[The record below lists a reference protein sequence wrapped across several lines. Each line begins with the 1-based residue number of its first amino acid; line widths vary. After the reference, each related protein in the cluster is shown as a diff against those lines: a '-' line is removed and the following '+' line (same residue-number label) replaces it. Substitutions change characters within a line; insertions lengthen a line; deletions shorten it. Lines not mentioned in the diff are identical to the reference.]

1 MKQFLGC
8 SGPLDIYEGSR
19 LLTGNHVEGTVKQ
32 LTSSDREGAR
42 MKEHGL
48 LCTSSVALG
57 VRIGGCWQVSDYSTM
72 IYIPRDKAYQ
82 CLDCGGIGNQS
93 TSCPA
98 CASTHLQGIAG
109 VLDRVTDAEER
120 RLLHRPC

>member
-1 MKQFLGC
+1 M
-8 SGPLDIYEGSR
+8 
-19 LLTGNHVEGTVKQ
+19 
-32 LTSSDREGAR
+32 
-42 MKEHGL
+42 
-48 LCTSSVALG
+48 
-57 VRIGGCWQVSDYSTM
+57 SDYSTM

-120 RLLHRPC
+120 HLLHSPS